1 MRFFIFY
8 DLEIILIITTMGGG
22 EKYMKKILA
31 GAGVAAVTL
40 SLFAGSAFAAT
51 PGAAVKNDNANGNA
65 CWGQDRSFYA
75 SQGFFPENM
84 DIKQS
89 FPGDVGEQ
97 RAAWVATYCDPHGP
111 AQ

>member
-1 MRFFIFY
+1 
-8 DLEIILIITTMGGG
+8 
-22 EKYMKKILA
+22 MKKHLA
-31 GAGVAAVTL
+31 AAVAVMSIAAGL
-40 SLFAGSAFAAT
+40 SVPALAVT
-51 PGAAVKNDNANGNA
+51 PGAAVKNANANPNA

-75 SQGFFPENM
+75 SQGFFPDNM

-97 RAAWVATYCDPHGP
+97 RAAWVATYCAPHG